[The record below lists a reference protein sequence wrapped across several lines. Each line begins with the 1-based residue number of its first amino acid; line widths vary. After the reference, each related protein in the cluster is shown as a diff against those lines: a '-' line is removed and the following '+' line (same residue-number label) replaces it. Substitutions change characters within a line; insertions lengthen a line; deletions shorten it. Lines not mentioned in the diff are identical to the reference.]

1 MDNEQKIGLG
11 GYQPS
16 IQQYP
21 QLQIW
26 FPKFSHLLPLRVGSD
41 MDFAINN

>member
-1 MDNEQKIGLG
+1 MKENGCV

-16 IQQYP
+16 TLQYP

-26 FPKFSHLLPLRVGSD
+26 FPKFSHLLPLRADSD
-41 MDFAINN
+41 IELAIND